1 MMLNNIVWDL
11 FNIKKGNIKIK
22 SVYYIMEV
30 IVMNMLKKDNKG
42 FTLVEIIVVLVI
54 LAILAAAMIPTMLG
68 YVTEARGKA
77 YADEA
82 RVVYNAAQT
91 LATEMAALGHSNADI
106 QSCLNDAADGNMD
119 NSYTDDNLKT
129 LGSRYHTLVG
139 ADINAQIEAD
149 DTDGKG
155 YQIEM
160 HDTIAGSLAKVIYIR
175 GDYKVTIIAGGTTT
189 VEKIEAGA

>member
-1 MMLNNIVWDL
+1 
-11 FNIKKGNIKIK
+11 
-22 SVYYIMEV
+22 
-30 IVMNMLKKDNKG
+30 MNMLKKDNKG

-91 LATEMAALGHSNADI
+91 LATEMAALGCSNEDI
-106 QSCLNDAADGNMD
+106 QTILNDAADGTVEG
-119 NSYTDDNLKT
+119 SYDETFT
-129 LGSRYHTLVG
+129 TMGSRYHTLVG
-139 ADINAQIEAD
+139 ADINAQIEDAN
-149 DTDGKG
+149 DTTEGKG

-160 HDTIAGSLAKVIYIR
+160 DDTIAGSLSKVIYIR
-175 GDYKVTIIAGGTTT
+175 GGYKVTIIAGGTTT
-189 VEKIEAGA
+189 VEKIEA

>member
-1 MMLNNIVWDL
+1 
-11 FNIKKGNIKIK
+11 
-22 SVYYIMEV
+22 
-30 IVMNMLKKDNKG
+30 MNMFKKDNKG

-91 LATEMAALGHSNADI
+91 LATEMAALGSSNEDI
-106 QSCLNDAADGNMD
+106 ENLLNDAADG
-119 NSYTDDNLKT
+119 TVEGEFDDT
-129 LGSRYHTLVG
+129 LATMGSRYHTLVG

-149 DTDGKG
+149 DTEGKG

-160 HDTIAGSLAKVIYIR
+160 SEDIAGSLAKVIYIR
-175 GDYKVTIIAGGTTT
+175 GDYRVTIIAGGTTT
-189 VEKIEAGA
+189 VEKIDAAP

>member
-1 MMLNNIVWDL
+1 
-11 FNIKKGNIKIK
+11 
-22 SVYYIMEV
+22 
-30 IVMNMLKKDNKG
+30 MLKKDNKG

-91 LATEMAALGHSNADI
+91 LATEMAALGSSNEDI
-106 QSCLNDAADGNMD
+106 EALLNDAADG
-119 NSYTDDNLKT
+119 TVEGEFDDT
-129 LGSRYHTLVG
+129 LSTMGSRYHTLVG

-149 DTDGKG
+149 DTAGKG

-189 VEKIEAGA
+189 VEKIDAGA